1 MLLNVNENRFKVI
14 LLMALR
20 SHALTPLHLQ
30 MLSWAGEKEVQEEA
44 GLWATHNARRAHPG
58 RVSKASACAHLQTKG
73 GWEPLFTKAQQLPC
87 VPKSEH
93 RSLFNHTQDV
103 CLTRICNRTSVR
115 ISLVLWPYSLKV
127 MLFKLFFLLLEN
139 LFSPNPILQFIHL
152 YKNSLSVYCV
162 PGRAILQSLITQML
176 SPCTRNELWRQTVS
190 QAETK

>member
-127 MLFKLFFLLLEN
+127 MLFKLFFFVIRKSFFSKPNLTIYSFIQKFSECLLCARKSYITVINHTDAVPMHKKWVVET
-139 LFSPNPILQFIHL
+139 
-152 YKNSLSVYCV
+152 NSKS
-162 PGRAILQSLITQML
+162 GRD
-176 SPCTRNELWRQTVS
+176 
-190 QAETK
+190 